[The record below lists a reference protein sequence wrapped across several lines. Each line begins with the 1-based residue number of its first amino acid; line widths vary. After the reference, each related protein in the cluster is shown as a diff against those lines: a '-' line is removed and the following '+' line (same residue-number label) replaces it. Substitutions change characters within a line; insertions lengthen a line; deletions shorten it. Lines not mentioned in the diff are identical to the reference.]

1 MPSLPPIW
9 IVKLLMGLLMLAV
22 SHLAPNTLIGQIQKL
37 VDRGKFSMYT
47 SSRFLG
53 LWTSSRFL
61 GLWQMQQKMCGM
73 I

>member
-1 MPSLPPIW
+1 MR
-9 IVKLLMGLLMLAV
+9 IVIFLMGLLLLAV
-22 SHLAPNTLIGQIQKL
+22 SHLAPNTLVGQIQEL
-37 VDRGKFSMYT
+37 VDGGTFSRYT

-61 GLWQMQQKMCGM
+61 GMWQLQQKICGM

>member
-9 IVKLLMGLLMLAV
+9 IVKLLMGLLLLAV
-22 SHLAPNTLIGQIQKL
+22 SHLAPNTLVGQIQEL
-37 VDRGKFSMYT
+37 VDRGTFSRYT

-53 LWTSSRFL
+53 L
-61 GLWQMQQKMCGM
+61 LWQLQQKMCGM